1 MSQPFDDVATI
12 AQQLPGRWVVKATNL
27 PDLVTGER
35 RDPAVSFELLRED
48 PLVLSEHRTHRD
60 PAGRER
66 RIDGRDRWHG
76 DGFTWRPSG
85 IRGLLVRGHWE
96 VAGLRDPVAVLRFA
110 PSPVTA
116 GGVDVMVRE
125 GADAGELRR
134 VVAADPRAFGL
145 RLHEF
150 ASLTW
155 LDHLPA
161 ND

>member
-1 MSQPFDDVATI
+1 MSEPFDDVATI
-12 AQQLPGRWVVKATNL
+12 ARLLPGRWVVKATNL
-27 PDLVTGER
+27 PDLVSGER
-35 RDPAVSFELLRED
+35 RDPAVSFELVREN
-48 PLVLSEHRTHRD
+48 PLALAEYRTYRD
-60 PAGRER
+60 PEGRER
-66 RIDGRDRWHG
+66 MVAGGDRWHG
-76 DGFTWRPSG
+76 DGFTWRASG

-116 GGVDVMVRE
+116 GGVDVMIRE

-134 VVAADPRAFGL
+134 VVAANPRVVGL

-155 LDHLPA
+155 LDHLPPH
-161 ND
+161 D